1 MTLDHAPA
9 HDPGEDLFGHPKGL
23 YVCFFTEMWERFSF
37 YGMKALLA
45 LYLIKHHGFSDTE
58 SLTLVGAYGGLVY
71 ATPVL
76 GGILMFFRP
85 LLVGI
90 ARALVL
96 VVRPRPTKDELAA
109 RRKKRAQTATTVQ
122 AATADVG
129 VVVSH

>member
-1 MTLDHAPA
+1 MSFSATLFQTPVLALP
-9 HDPGEDLFGHPKGL
+9 
-23 YVCFFTEMWERFSF
+23 FTHL
-37 YGMKALLA
+37 LLA
-45 LYLIKHHGFSDTE
+45 MVQ
-58 SLTLVGAYGGLVY
+58 LTL
-71 ATPVL
+71 L

-109 RRKKRAQTATTVQ
+109 RRKKRAQTATAAQ